1 MHVTLFSS
9 FLVSGDSGKTMESYN
24 DIHYVVMYSVLM
36 VSRKCMNWLIM
47 FAWLNFGLASNH
59 LPYIYLRIQNCINP
73 MLRELGCERAL
84 PLVCADTC
92 ISIGRN
98 QCQPDWLVFTIS
110 SGCFISCCLA
120 YIMRSGW
127 RSVFSFS
134 RVASVVKQKTKHGPL
149 LMQQRC
155 DLQPLSFHL
164 NAIEGSYFCSTRCAP
179 LAECGQ
185 VRSLQWVWW
194 HF

>member
-24 DIHYVVMYSVLM
+24 DIHYVVTHSVLM
-36 VSRKCMNWLIM
+36 VSRSCMNWLIM

-59 LPYIYLRIQNCINP
+59 LPYIYLGIQNCINP

-98 QCQPDWLVFTIS
+98 QCQPDWLAFTIS

-134 RVASVVKQKTKHGPL
+134 RVASVVKQKTKHGPFWCSRDATYSLWASTWTL
-149 LMQQRC
+149 LRGPIFVVQ
-155 DLQPLSFHL
+155 DVHL
-164 NAIEGSYFCSTRCAP
+164 
-179 LAECGQ
+179 
-185 VRSLQWVWW
+185 
-194 HF
+194 